1 MDTLPS
7 HNYGIEKFGRLKR
20 VLLHRP
26 DESIKLI
33 TEDNRKFF
41 LFDKVPDVDRY
52 LEEHHSYQQLL
63 ESQGINVHLLADHI
77 QRNTDLLGRLPNL
90 AYLHDTA
97 VISSFGSII
106 SKMSS
111 RGRCHEEIL
120 VREALSSHGIPNLY

>member
-41 LFDKVPDVDRY
+41 PMSCRHRAPIAGGGSLRCLTIRIFRETD
-52 LEEHHSYQQLL
+52 
-63 ESQGINVHLLADHI
+63 SQ
-77 QRNTDLLGRLPNL
+77 NL
-90 AYLHDTA
+90 
-97 VISSFGSII
+97 
-106 SKMSS
+106 MSPIT
-111 RGRCHEEIL
+111 EIK
-120 VREALSSHGIPNLY
+120 